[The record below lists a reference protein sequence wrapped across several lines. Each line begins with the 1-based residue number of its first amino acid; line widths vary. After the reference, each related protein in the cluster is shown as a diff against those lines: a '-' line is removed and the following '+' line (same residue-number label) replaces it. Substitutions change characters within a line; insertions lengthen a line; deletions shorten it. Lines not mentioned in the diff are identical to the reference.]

1 MNALEK
7 FTETLEK
14 FAEIVRIENPKDI
27 QVAGDHYKNRKI
39 EPLDFLQE
47 VAEVYGYTIAS
58 ACKYILRY
66 KNKGQ
71 YQSDL
76 LKIAHYA
83 QLSKTYYDS
92 YRKAAM
98 EGGNPLQ
105 NLSLTTF
112 KGKLD
117 RKLELTK
124 MLPDLGIEPDSR
136 AAMMFDFITR
146 FAEDYAVG
154 NDFKGPLNNLFH
166 VIRQEL
172 LSSPENKDN
181 L

>member
-83 QLSKTYYDS
+83 QLHKTQQDRHHGIAYCN
-92 YRKAAM
+92 A
-98 EGGNPLQ
+98 E
-105 NLSLTTF
+105 SLNAIEKQKTR
-112 KGKLD
+112 LMA
-117 RKLELTK
+117 
-124 MLPDLGIEPDSR
+124 MLPDLGVEPDSR

-166 VIRQEL
+166 VIRQEI

>member
-83 QLSKTYYDS
+83 QLHKTQQDRHHGIAYCNTES
-92 YRKAAM
+92 LHAIEKQKARLMA
-98 EGGNPLQ
+98 
-105 NLSLTTF
+105 
-112 KGKLD
+112 
-117 RKLELTK
+117 
-124 MLPDLGIEPDSR
+124 MLPDLGVEPDSR

>member
-71 YQSDL
+71 YESDL

-83 QLSKTYYDS
+83 QLHKTQQDRHHGIAYCN
-92 YRKAAM
+92 A
-98 EGGNPLQ
+98 E
-105 NLSLTTF
+105 SLNAIEKQKTR
-112 KGKLD
+112 LMA
-117 RKLELTK
+117 
-124 MLPDLGIEPDSR
+124 MLPDLGVEPDSR

-166 VIRQEL
+166 VIRQEI

>member
-1 MNALEK
+1 MNALKK

-71 YQSDL
+71 YESDL

-83 QLSKTYYDS
+83 QLHKTQQDRHHGIAYCNTES
-92 YRKAAM
+92 LHAIEKQKARLMA
-98 EGGNPLQ
+98 
-105 NLSLTTF
+105 
-112 KGKLD
+112 
-117 RKLELTK
+117 
-124 MLPDLGIEPDSR
+124 MLPDLGVEPDSR

-166 VIRQEL
+166 VIRQEI

>member
-1 MNALEK
+1 MNALKK

-14 FAEIVRIENPKDI
+14 FGEIVRIENPKDI

-71 YQSDL
+71 YESDL

-83 QLSKTYYDS
+83 QLHKTQQDRHHGIAYCN
-92 YRKAAM
+92 A
-98 EGGNPLQ
+98 E
-105 NLSLTTF
+105 SLNAIEKQKTR
-112 KGKLD
+112 LMA
-117 RKLELTK
+117 
-124 MLPDLGIEPDSR
+124 MLPDLGVEPDSR

-166 VIRQEL
+166 VIRQEI

>member
-71 YQSDL
+71 YESDL

-83 QLSKTYYDS
+83 QLHKTQQDRHHGIAYCNTES
-92 YRKAAM
+92 LHAIEKQKARLMA
-98 EGGNPLQ
+98 
-105 NLSLTTF
+105 
-112 KGKLD
+112 
-117 RKLELTK
+117 
-124 MLPDLGIEPDSR
+124 MLPDLGVEPDSR

-166 VIRQEL
+166 VIRQEI

>member
-1 MNALEK
+1 MNALKK

-71 YQSDL
+71 YESDL

-83 QLSKTYYDS
+83 QLHKTQQDRHHGIAYCN
-92 YRKAAM
+92 A
-98 EGGNPLQ
+98 E
-105 NLSLTTF
+105 SLNAIEKQKTR
-112 KGKLD
+112 LMA
-117 RKLELTK
+117 
-124 MLPDLGIEPDSR
+124 MLPDLGVEPDSR

-166 VIRQEL
+166 VIRQEI

>member
-83 QLSKTYYDS
+83 QLHKTQQDRHHGIAYCNAES
-92 YRKAAM
+92 LNAIEKQKARLMA
-98 EGGNPLQ
+98 
-105 NLSLTTF
+105 
-112 KGKLD
+112 
-117 RKLELTK
+117 
-124 MLPDLGIEPDSR
+124 MLPDLGVEPDSR

>member
-83 QLSKTYYDS
+83 QLHKTQQDRHHGIAYCNAES
-92 YRKAAM
+92 LHAIEKQKARLMA
-98 EGGNPLQ
+98 
-105 NLSLTTF
+105 
-112 KGKLD
+112 
-117 RKLELTK
+117 
-124 MLPDLGIEPDSR
+124 MLPDLGVEPDSR

>member
-71 YQSDL
+71 YESDL

-83 QLSKTYYDS
+83 QLHKTQQDRHHGIAYCNAES
-92 YRKAAM
+92 FNAIEKQKARLMA
-98 EGGNPLQ
+98 
-105 NLSLTTF
+105 
-112 KGKLD
+112 
-117 RKLELTK
+117 
-124 MLPDLGIEPDSR
+124 MLPDLGVEPDSR

-166 VIRQEL
+166 VIRQEI
-172 LSSPENKDN
+172 LSSSENKDN
-181 L
+181 F

>member
-14 FAEIVRIENPKDI
+14 FAEIVRIKNPKDI

-71 YQSDL
+71 YESDL

-83 QLSKTYYDS
+83 QLHKTQQDRHHGIAYCNTES
-92 YRKAAM
+92 LHAIEKQKARLMA
-98 EGGNPLQ
+98 
-105 NLSLTTF
+105 
-112 KGKLD
+112 
-117 RKLELTK
+117 
-124 MLPDLGIEPDSR
+124 MLPDLGVEPDSR

-166 VIRQEL
+166 VIRQEI

>member
-1 MNALEK
+1 MNALKK

-71 YQSDL
+71 YESDL

-83 QLSKTYYDS
+83 QLHKTQQDRHHGVAYCNTES
-92 YRKAAM
+92 LHTIEKQKARLMA
-98 EGGNPLQ
+98 
-105 NLSLTTF
+105 
-112 KGKLD
+112 
-117 RKLELTK
+117 
-124 MLPDLGIEPDSR
+124 MLPDLGVEPDSR

-166 VIRQEL
+166 VIRQEI

>member
-71 YQSDL
+71 YESDL

-83 QLSKTYYDS
+83 QLHKTQQDRHHGIAYCNAES
-92 YRKAAM
+92 LHAIEKQKA
-98 EGGNPLQ
+98 
-105 NLSLTTF
+105 
-112 KGKLD
+112 KLM
-117 RKLELTK
+117 T
-124 MLPDLGIEPDSR
+124 MLPDLGVELDSR

-166 VIRQEL
+166 VIRQEI